1 MTTSHGKLIGALMAG
16 LLVAAPAG
24 PSLAEGPSPPSV
36 SPPRTKSGDL
46 KREKERL
53 REQIIDKL
61 RAERMWKLTEALR
74 LDEPTA
80 ARLFPLMAKYDEQE
94 KAMGKERGE
103 IVRDLRLALEAPTP
117 DNARIDAL
125 VSQLTAFRAR
135 RHALEAEKAAAVRK
149 VLTPAQMGKLLLLAP
164 KIDDGFRERIREAV
178 QAARQANGLGRRPQ
192 RDEPLIP

>member
-1 MTTSHGKLIGALMAG
+1 MTSHRVRMGLLGLG
-16 LLVAAPAG
+16 LLVATPAIGRAQPATAPPAPA
-24 PSLAEGPSPPSV
+24 
-36 SPPRTKSGDL
+36 PRSKADV

-94 KAMGKERGE
+94 KALGKERGE
-103 IVRDLRLALEAPTP
+103 IVRELRAALEAPTP
-117 DNARIDAL
+117 DQTRIDGL
-125 VSQLTAFRAR
+125 VQRLMAFRAR
-135 RHALEAEKAAAVRK
+135 RHALEAEKAEAVRK

-164 KIDDGFRERIREAV
+164 KIDDQFRERIREAV
-178 QAARQANGLGRRPQ
+178 QTARRTGELGRPTRS
-192 RDEPLIP
+192 DDPLIP